1 MIEKPDALRLAEL
14 LCARL
19 CHDLAGPIGTLVG
32 ALELVRE
39 QQPDSEE
46 AALAEEAADDMV
58 QRLKLL
64 RAAWGDATEEL
75 DRPRLASL
83 AAGLSMARK
92 LRLVLE
98 GLDQD
103 VVFRPEAARIVL
115 NLLLLGI
122 ESTPGG
128 GTMIL
133 SSAGRGS
140 ILLSIEGPRAG
151 WPAGL
156 ADWLTDDETAWGAL
170 LSGARTVQGPLT
182 ALLARNS
189 GFRLSIMMPAG
200 AAEATDAC
208 PPLLLDLGQR

>member
-1 MIEKPDALRLAEL
+1 MIEKSDALRLAEL

-32 ALELVRE
+32 ALDLVRE
-39 QQPDSEE
+39 QHPDSEE
-46 AALAEEAADDMV
+46 AALAEEAAGDIA
-58 QRLKLL
+58 QRLKML
-64 RAAWGDATEEL
+64 RAAWSQTTEQL

-83 AAGLSMARK
+83 AANLSTTRK
-92 LRLVLE
+92 LRLDVE
-98 GLDQD
+98 GLEQN
-103 VVFRPEAARIVL
+103 VVFPPEAARIVL

-140 ILLSIEGPRAG
+140 ILLAIEGPRAG
-151 WPAGL
+151 WPVGL
-156 ADWLTDDETAWGAL
+156 AGWLTDDEIAWEAL
-170 LSGARTVQGPLT
+170 LSGVRNVQGPLT
-182 ALLARNS
+182 ALLARSS

-200 AAEATDAC
+200 AGDEADPC
-208 PPLLLDLGQR
+208 PPLLLDLVQR

>member
-46 AALAEEAADDMV
+46 AALAEEAAGDIV
-58 QRLKLL
+58 QRLKML
-64 RAAWGDATEEL
+64 RAAWSETTEEL
-75 DRPRLASL
+75 DQPRLAAL
-83 AAGLSMARK
+83 ATGLLTTRK
-92 LRLVLE
+92 LRLVIG
-98 GLDQD
+98 GLDRH
-103 VVFRPEAARIVL
+103 VVFPPDAARIVL

-128 GTMIL
+128 GTMTL
-133 SSAGRGS
+133 SSAGRGN
-140 ILLSIEGPRAG
+140 ILLAIEGPRAG

-156 ADWLTDDETAWGAL
+156 AGWLSDDKVAWEAL

-182 ALLARNS
+182 ALLARGY

-200 AAEATDAC
+200 AGDEAGAC
-208 PPLLLDLGQR
+208 PPLLLDLEQR